1 MSVYI
6 LISLNIKQGRGS
18 NLSSVVQTSAV
29 SLDKMTGRGVLDAL
43 LLDMRFSTSDL
54 NEKRVVS
61 NCPTSGGGSRRSEI
75 IVGAVQDADVEF
87 VD

>member
-1 MSVYI
+1 
-6 LISLNIKQGRGS
+6 
-18 NLSSVVQTSAV
+18 
-29 SLDKMTGRGVLDAL
+29 MTGRGVLDAL

>member
-6 LISLNIKQGRGS
+6 LISLNIKQGCGS

-29 SLDKMTGRGVLDAL
+29 SGDKMTGRGVLDAL
-43 LLDMRFSTSDL
+43 LLDVRFSTSDL

-61 NCPTSGGGSRRSEI
+61 DCSTSGDGSQRSEI
-75 IVGAVQDADVEF
+75 VVDAVLDAEVEF